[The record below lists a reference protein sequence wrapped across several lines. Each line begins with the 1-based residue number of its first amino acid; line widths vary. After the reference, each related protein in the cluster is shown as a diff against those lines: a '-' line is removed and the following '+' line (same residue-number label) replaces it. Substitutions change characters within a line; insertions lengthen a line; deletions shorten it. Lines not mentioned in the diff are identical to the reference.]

1 MAEWT
6 AKCPRRTGNT
16 GIERVRPAA
25 ARSDPAQHQTQS
37 RVSVTVDHFG
47 AVRGTATESPPLAY
61 PAASCP
67 AQPGRLAVAG
77 LHPAVQRQLL
87 KLGNTRGNPALVI
100 DQGSDPV
107 IGAADHP

>member
-25 ARSDPAQHQTQS
+25 ARSDPAQHQTQP
-37 RVSVTVDHFG
+37 RVRITVDHFG
-47 AVRGTATESPPLAY
+47 ASRSTAAEPPPLAY

-67 AQPGRLAVAG
+67 SAARVSGR
-77 LHPAVQRQLL
+77 R
-87 KLGNTRGNPALVI
+87 
-100 DQGSDPV
+100 
-107 IGAADHP
+107 GAAPSRAAPAAETGEYADRKSTRLN